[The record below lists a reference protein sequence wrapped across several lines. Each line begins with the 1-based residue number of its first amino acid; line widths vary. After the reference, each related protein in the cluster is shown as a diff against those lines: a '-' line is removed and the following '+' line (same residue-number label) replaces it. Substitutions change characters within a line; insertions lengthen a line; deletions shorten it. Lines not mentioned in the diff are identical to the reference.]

1 MSATVGSV
9 GFGFLA
15 GLLSTLSPC
24 VLPLL
29 PLVLGSAASAH
40 RFGVPALTAGVVT
53 SFVGVG
59 MFLASAG
66 FALGLDADL
75 FRTASAAI
83 LALLGCVLLS
93 SFLQDRFAIIAGGL
107 SNRGNVLLNR
117 LSPNGP
123 RGQFMVGLLLGT
135 VWSPC
140 VGPTLGAASLL
151 AARGTNLGGVA
162 AVMTAFAIGAALPLL
177 LVGSLSGQ
185 AMRRWRGRLLGAGKA
200 GKLVLGGS
208 TLMIGLLILTGFD
221 RPLETF
227 LVNASPTWLT
237 QLTSR
242 F

>member
-1 MSATVGSV
+1 MSAILGSV
-9 GFGFLA
+9 SFGFLA

-29 PLVLGSAASAH
+29 PLVLGPATSGH
-40 RFGVPALTAGVVT
+40 RLGLVALAAGVVA
-53 SFVGVG
+53 SFVGIG
-59 MFLASAG
+59 MFVASVG
-66 FALGLDADL
+66 FALGLDTDL
-75 FRTASAAI
+75 FHTTSAAV
-83 LALLGCVLLS
+83 LSMLGVVLLS
-93 SFLQDRFAIIAGGL
+93 STLQDRFAIFAGGV
-107 SNRGNVLLNR
+107 SNRGNELLQR

-123 RGQFMVGLLLGT
+123 RGQFLVGLLLGA

-151 AARGTNLGGVA
+151 AARGADLGSVA

-177 LVGSLSGQ
+177 LIGSLSSQ

-200 GKLVLGGS
+200 GKAVLGGG
-208 TLMIGLLILTGFD
+208 TLAVGLLILTGFD
-221 RPLETF
+221 RPLETV
-227 LVNASPTWLT
+227 LVNASPIWLT